1 LKKEK
6 EKNQRF
12 LLNLPVFSCFELVV
26 VVVVVIGR
34 ELGSSL

>member
-12 LLNLPVFSCFELVV
+12 LLNLPVFSCFERVV
-26 VVVVVIGR
+26 VLVVVIGR